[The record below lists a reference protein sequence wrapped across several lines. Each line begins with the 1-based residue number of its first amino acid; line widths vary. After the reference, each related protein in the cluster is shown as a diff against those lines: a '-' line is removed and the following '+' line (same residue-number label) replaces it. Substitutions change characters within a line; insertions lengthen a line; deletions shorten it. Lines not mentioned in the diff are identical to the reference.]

1 MSEHITSEKVVTYN
15 EDGSV
20 TFSDGNILT
29 SDNVIFESSEN
40 FDESYKLESIDILD
54 NASEELKNEVANQNK
69 VLLALYDISVV
80 NGNSEVVPMENG
92 TFTIKIKLT
101 DAMKEYNTLTA
112 AYILDGKIVET
123 FNTTIDGEYV
133 VFNTTHLSE
142 YAILGENTVTDETV
156 ENPSTGDNVMQYAI
170 VLCLSA
176 IGIGYAAYTLR
187 KEN

>member
-1 MSEHITSEKVVTYN
+1 
-15 EDGSV
+15 
-20 TFSDGNILT
+20 
-29 SDNVIFESSEN
+29 
-40 FDESYKLESIDILD
+40 
-54 NASEELKNEVANQNK
+54 
-69 VLLALYDISVV
+69 
-80 NGNSEVVPMENG
+80 MENG

-142 YAILGENTVTDETV
+142 YAILGENTTTDEV
-156 ENPSTGDNVMQYAI
+156 IENPSTGDNIMQYAI

-176 IGIGYAAYTLR
+176 IGIGYVAYTLK